1 MKKIIYSTLLFASI
15 PIFATI
21 IATATSLPLKP
32 ADGMTFIQIINDY
45 GLVARFAIASI
56 IFGITLYL
64 YLKYI
69 LVPLLIKAQLD

>member
-1 MKKIIYSTLLFASI
+1 MKKIIYYTLLFSSV

-21 IATATSLPLKP
+21 IATATALPLKP

-45 GLVARFAIASI
+45 GLVARFAIAPI

-64 YLKYI
+64 YVYYI
-69 LVPLLIKAQLD
+69 LVPLFIKAELD